1 MASPKPIH
9 APPLKIDQE
18 PTTHYNSSP
27 TLSVKKQ
34 KESRNESS
42 EFVLKPA
49 SPFRQSAL
57 LQLQTQKAPRRRIV
71 SLESGQQA
79 RMSQL
84 TTYTQSSTKSMSMT
98 QPKRRFRSNE
108 SRDTK
113 QMTRKDAQKIMQMRI
128 R

>member
-1 MASPKPIH
+1 M
-9 APPLKIDQE
+9 
-18 PTTHYNSSP
+18 
-27 TLSVKKQ
+27 Q
-34 KESRNESS
+34 KESRNESA

-84 TTYTQSSTKSMSMT
+84 TTYTQSSTKSMTMT
-98 QPKRRFRSNE
+98 SLPKRRFRSNE

-113 QMTRKDAQKIMQMRI
+113 QMTRKDAQKVMQMRI